1 MLKQDLSP
9 NNNNIYNFFPEKS
22 RKKVK
27 DIIESSNFNLEFTTF
42 RKSNNRRFG
51 VFISKTHE
59 TVPTIKI
66 SKNLGQYTTLLV
78 FIHEYAHY
86 VNWCKNKHKVK
97 PHGKEWKMLFF
108 TYLMDFINDDIFP
121 SEIKK
126 AISEDVKK
134 CLGATIFSNEKV
146 VKAVM
151 LFEDIP
157 GAPKDGQKIVE
168 DVEIDEEFSLSNG
181 IRYKMIKKRRKNGL
195 CKNLSNNKLYLVP
208 LKRIA
213 LE

>member
-1 MLKQDLSP
+1 MKQHSSP
-9 NNNNIYNFFPEKS
+9 NNNNIYSFFPEKS

-27 DIIESSNFNLEFTTF
+27 DIVETSNFNLEFTTF
-42 RKSNNRRFG
+42 RRKSNNRRFG
-51 VFISKTHE
+51 VFISKIGE
-59 TVPTIKI
+59 TVPTVKI

-86 VNWCKNKHKVK
+86 VNWCQNKHKVK
-97 PHGKEWKMLFF
+97 PHGKEWKMLFL

-121 SEIKK
+121 SEIKN

-151 LFEDIP
+151 LFEDIS
-157 GAPKDGQKIVE
+157 GFPKDGQKIVN
-168 DVEIDEEFSLSNG
+168 DVGINEEFSLSNG
-181 IRYKMIKKRRKNGL
+181 IKYKMLKKRRKNAL
-195 CKNLSNNKLYLVP
+195 CKNLYNNKLYLVP

-213 LE
+213 IE